1 MRKLHP
7 LCNITLS
14 ESLEAVATLA
24 SKHSLSNSAVEDI
37 LKLIKLH
44 LPKTTQYPSAYYKYR
59 KQLGNTKEF
68 YELRFYCD
76 SCKILLTEN
85 HSCPTCNSEYD
96 KLSIRKDGN
105 FFIEFNMERQLRC
118 ILDSQDVQRELTDFF
133 HRALDPTIC
142 VGIQSGQSYLQSVKR
157 STDFSLSFNSDG
169 VNIFNSSNRRS
180 LYPILLLI
188 NELPYYLSKK
198 YYLLGGL
205 WYGEGKPNFD
215 LFLQGIIEQMNAL
228 YTQGLTWKTMTGTE
242 ITSFFHFPICPV
254 DCPIRCVLQGL
265 KQFNGCFGCT
275 WCDHPGKQVKKGAGS
290 ARVYV
295 DPQAT
300 DSCVAGSNDDFRWM
314 IFVWV

>member
-37 LKLIKLH
+37 LKFIKLH
-44 LPKTTQYPSAYYKYR
+44 LPKPTQYPSSYYKYR

-133 HRALDPTIC
+133 IALWTPRY
-142 VGIQSGQSYLQSVKR
+142 VSVFKVV
-157 STDFSLSFNSDG
+157 S
-169 VNIFNSSNRRS
+169 
-180 LYPILLLI
+180 
-188 NELPYYLSKK
+188 
-198 YYLLGGL
+198 
-205 WYGEGKPNFD
+205 
-215 LFLQGIIEQMNAL
+215 
-228 YTQGLTWKTMTGTE
+228 
-242 ITSFFHFPICPV
+242 PICKV
-254 DCPIRCVLQGL
+254 S
-265 KQFNGCFGCT
+265 N
-275 WCDHPGKQVKKGAGS
+275 A
-290 ARVYV
+290 
-295 DPQAT
+295 PQISLCHLT
-300 DSCVAGSNDDFRWM
+300 RMG
-314 IFVWV
+314 